1 MHAVTGVFSFTGR
14 YIAEEL
20 LARGEAVKTLSRRP
34 ESTHPLNA
42 RVDFGLLQFD
52 EAALT
57 DELRGASTLYNTY
70 WVRFPRGDV
79 TWNTVLE
86 DTRTLLRAAR
96 AAGVERVVHFSVSNA
111 AEDSPFPYFRAKA
124 LAESDVRS
132 SGLAYDI
139 LRPTLIVG
147 RDDVLL
153 NNIAWALRR
162 LPLFAIAGDGGYR
175 VQPVAATD
183 VARIAVESAQDARGR
198 TFDVAGPEALTFE
211 SLVRAVR
218 TAVGARAGIVHV
230 PVSVARALAGAAGRA
245 VGDVVV
251 TREELLALTGERLV
265 SREPPRGTT
274 RFADWLAGE
283 AGSLG
288 DRFVSDRRRHWEPEA
303 PR

>member
-20 LARGEAVKTLSRRP
+20 LARGETVKTLSRRP
-34 ESTHPLNA
+34 EPTHPLSN
-42 RVDFGLLQFD
+42 RVDFGPLQFD

-57 DELRGASTLYNTY
+57 DDLRGASTLYNTY
-70 WVRFPRGDV
+70 WVRFPRGEI
-79 TWNTVLE
+79 TWDTVLE
-86 DTRTLLRAAR
+86 NTRTLLRAAR

-111 AEDSPFPYFRAKA
+111 AEDSPFLYFRAKA
-124 LAESDVRS
+124 LAESEVRS

-162 LPLFAIAGDGGYR
+162 LPLFAIAGHGGYR

-183 VARIAVESAQDARGR
+183 VARIAVESGREPSRR

-218 TAVGARAGIVHV
+218 AAVGARAGIVHV
-230 PVSVARALAGAAGRA
+230 PVSVARVLAGAAGR
-245 VGDVVV
+245 VLGDVVV
-251 TREELLALTGERLV
+251 TREELHALTDERLV
-265 SREPPRGTT
+265 SGESPLGTT
-274 RFADWLAGE
+274 RFADWLAREGRTLRD
-283 AGSLG
+283 A
-288 DRFVSDRRRHWEPEA
+288 FVSDPRRHWEPES